1 MLDRTSL
8 WDELAGLLGPL
19 GVSAPGESYMVDGL
33 SPQLAASPASM
44 DETAAILKLA
54 AARDLA
60 VIPWGGGTLIS
71 LGNLPSRYDIA
82 LDLRRLSGV
91 LEHEAADLTV
101 TVRAGTTL
109 ANLQQHLA
117 RSGQFLPLNVRNPE
131 QATIG
136 GLLAANAP
144 SAWAAAYGGA
154 RDWVIG
160 MRVATASGLITRAG
174 GKVVKNV
181 AGYDLCKLYVGSLGT
196 LGVIVEA
203 TFKVAP
209 LPQTRAMLDLSFGDV
224 EVACTLARGL
234 KRRGLALESAG
245 LQSTQDGA
253 FQLRLAFAGTRAG
266 VERSL
271 RETEAL
277 TAAAGASAAPP
288 RLPNPEP
295 ADLTLRAAVLPS
307 QLPQLM
313 DGLQR
318 LSPRPALLAQPLSGS
333 VEASWAPTTSTASLI
348 QDSRRLAAALG
359 GYAIVDRCP
368 PNIKA
373 GTDMFGETR
382 ADFELMRNIKRQFDP
397 ANIVSPGRFIGRL

>member
-8 WDELAGLLGPL
+8 LEELAGLLGPL
-19 GVSAPGESYMVDGL
+19 GASAPGESYMVDGV
-33 SPQLAASPASM
+33 SPQLVAVPASM
-44 DETAAILKLA
+44 DEVAAILKLA

-109 ANLQQHLA
+109 ADLQQHLA
-117 RSGQFLPLNVRNPE
+117 RSGQFLPLDIRNPE

-144 SAWAAAYGGA
+144 SGWAAAYGSA

-160 MRVATASGLITRAG
+160 MRVATAGGLITRAG

-209 LPQTRAMLDLSFGDV
+209 LPQTRATLDLSFSDSHA
-224 EVACTLARGL
+224 ACLLARGL
-234 KRRGLALESAG
+234 KRRGLALASAG
-245 LQSTQDGA
+245 LKSTQDGA
-253 FQLRLAFAGTRAG
+253 FQLSLAFAGTRAG

-271 RETEAL
+271 HETEAL
-277 TAAAGASAAPP
+277 TAAAGANAAPP
-288 RLPNPEP
+288 LLDPEP
-295 ADLTLRAAVLPS
+295 AELTLRAAVLPT
-307 QLPQLM
+307 QLPQLIQ
-313 DGLQR
+313 GLQR
-318 LSPRPALLAQPLSGS
+318 LSPRPSLLVQPLSGG
-333 VEASWAPTTSTASLI
+333 VEASWAQPPSAASLI
-348 QDSRRLAAALG
+348 QDSCHMATALG
-359 GYAIVDRCP
+359 GYAVVERCP
-368 PNIKA
+368 PSIKA
-373 GTDMFGETR
+373 SLDIFGEAR

-397 ANIVSPGRFIGRL
+397 ANILSPGRFMGRL

>member
-8 WDELAGLLGPL
+8 SEELAGLLGPL
-19 GVSAPGESYMVDGL
+19 GVSAPDESYMVDSL
-33 SPQLAASPASM
+33 SPQIVAVPASVA
-44 DETAAILKLA
+44 EVAAILKLA

-71 LGNLPSRYDIA
+71 LGNPPSRYDIA

-101 TVRAGTTL
+101 TVGAGTTL
-109 ANLQQHLA
+109 ADLQQHLA
-117 RSGQFLPLNVRNPE
+117 RSGQFLPLDVRNPE

-136 GLLAANAP
+136 GLLAANTP
-144 SAWAAAYGGA
+144 SGWAAAYGSA

-160 MRVATASGLITRAG
+160 MRVATAGGLITKAG

-209 LPQTRAMLDLSFGDV
+209 LPQTRATLNLRFSDARA
-224 EVACTLARGL
+224 ACLLARGL
-234 KRRGLALESAG
+234 KRRGLALESAS
-245 LQSTQDGA
+245 LQNTQDDA
-253 FQLRLAFAGTRAG
+253 FHLGLAFAGTRAG

-271 RETEAL
+271 RETKAL
-277 TAAAGASAAPP
+277 TAAAGANAAPTL
-288 RLPNPEP
+288 LPGPQAEF
-295 ADLTLRAAVLPS
+295 TLRAAVLPS
-307 QLPQLM
+307 ELPKLM

-318 LSPRPALLAQPLSGS
+318 LSPRPSVLAQPLSGS
-333 VEASWAPTTSTASLI
+333 AEVSWSQAISAASLI
-348 QDSRRLAAALG
+348 QDSRHLATALG
-359 GYAIVDRCP
+359 GYAVVVQCP
-368 PNIKA
+368 PGIKA
-373 GTDMFGETR
+373 GLDIFGETR

-397 ANIVSPGRFIGRL
+397 ANILSPGRFMGRL